1 MRVNARNPT
10 TRIIAVHVSCIFTG
24 ESTTINGGVISAAAA
39 STSAMGLIRFPWV
52 MRYFCV
58 IDNVMLTPYRYRPA
72 DISLLLEYG

>member
-1 MRVNARNPT
+1 
-10 TRIIAVHVSCIFTG
+10 
-24 ESTTINGGVISAAAA
+24 
-39 STSAMGLIRFPWV
+39 MGLIRFPWV